1 MARRSCVLGLGWPVG
16 LRLGLGT
23 LLGLLG
29 GVGCGGSPP
38 VEEPRSTAGTRT
50 EWLEGAWVASAQGVT
65 ELWAREGD
73 VVYGASASDRGIELL
88 RLDADALLAA
98 PVGSAPIRFPVRVRD
113 ERSFEAAL
121 EGHDPEWIRYVRE
134 GPDLVASIGVAGDTH
149 AQWRFSAEP
158 RVAGRDLPFFGTA
171 EVRVELVEGAEGD
184 ASDEVWLT
192 LPPCVCAP
200 IVRCVGVRDGA
211 RLELF
216 AGLFDRPCE
225 ACQSAR
231 VQCEI
236 ADAAGFGPT
245 PGPGGTAP
253 SEVTVGGLAIRRDE
267 TGSALRTAS
276 ASPRTF
282 VGTGRLFATLR

>member
-1 MARRSCVLGLGWPVG
+1 MSRTARRSCVLVLGWPTG
-16 LRLGLGT
+16 LPSLLALLGT
-23 LLGLLG
+23 MLGSS
-29 GVGCGGSPP
+29 GCGSSPP
-38 VEEPRSTAGTRT
+38 AMEPRPASEGARG
-50 EWLEGAWVASAQGVT
+50 EWLEGAWVAQGVT
-65 ELWAREGD
+65 ELWARDGD
-73 VVYGASASDRGIELL
+73 VVYGASVSDRGVELL

-98 PVGSAPIRFPVRVRD
+98 PVGSAPVRFLVRVRD
-113 ERSFEAAL
+113 ERSFEAVL
-121 EGHDPEWIRYVRE
+121 EGHDPEWIRYTRE

-158 RVAGRDLPFFGTA
+158 RVAGRDLPFFGSA
-171 EVRVELVEGAEGD
+171 EVRVELVSAAGVEGH
-184 ASDEVWLT
+184 EVWLT

-231 VQCEI
+231 VRCEI
-236 ADAAGFGPT
+236 FDEPGFGPT
-245 PGPGGTAP
+245 PGRGATAP
-253 SEVTVGGLAIRRDE
+253 SEVTVGGLALRRD
-267 TGSALRTAS
+267 SADV
-276 ASPRTF
+276 F

>member
-1 MARRSCVLGLGWPVG
+1 MSRTARWSCALGWPTG
-16 LRLGLGT
+16 LPSLLAFLGT
-23 LLGLLG
+23 MLG
-29 GVGCGGSPP
+29 GSGCGSSPP
-38 VEEPRSTAGTRT
+38 AVEPRRASEGART

-73 VVYGASASDRGIELL
+73 VVYGASVSDRGVELL

-98 PVGSAPIRFPVRVRD
+98 PMGSAPIRFPVRVRD

-121 EGHDPEWIRYVRE
+121 EGHDPEWIRYARE

-158 RVAGRDLPFFGTA
+158 RVAGRTLPFFGAA
-171 EVRVELVEGAEGD
+171 EVRVELVRSAGVE
-184 ASDEVWLT
+184 DEVWLT

-225 ACQSAR
+225 ACQTAR
-231 VQCEI
+231 VQCEVS
-236 ADAAGFGPT
+236 DVAGFGPT
-245 PGPGGTAP
+245 SGQGATAP
-253 SEVTVGGLAIRRDE
+253 SEVTFGGLALRRDE
-267 TGSALRTAS
+267 TSADV
-276 ASPRTF
+276 F